1 MTKKKE
7 PSPNGQQQES
17 PEKPNADTWIPVLH
31 LTSGVLHGIIAS
43 IGKLKAESG
52 GVLGGAEGVEAVTH
66 FYFDESS
73 RRTGVTYSPDY
84 GTVNRLFKD
93 IWNPA
98 GVRLRGFVH
107 SHPGRM
113 DRPSMGDEEYA
124 SRILAN
130 IEGLERLWLP
140 IVGTFPDREKFV
152 MTPWAACRTADGG
165 LTIARGKIRL
175 LTAEGEAAL
184 TDEGQRLVEALG
196 LDRDLDRVVVSRD
209 VLDAPATVAI
219 AWPGKTSPK
228 KKVPYLPALPSV
240 RTPLGDTFNRVSQ
253 AYDLELM
260 ANCRVIV
267 VGAGGAAQWL
277 EDMARAGL
285 EQFVLVDP
293 DTVSES
299 NLATQ
304 QTYRRDIG
312 RPKVDCIAERI
323 RDINPN
329 ARCVPLRR
337 SLDDLSDQ
345 EVHVLARRDL
355 DGRTTVRTILFG
367 LTDSFPAQARVN
379 RLALKLGLPSLC
391 AQVYAEGRAAEIT
404 YTFPGITPAC
414 HRCMLSP
421 RYRAY
426 LVDGF
431 ENNVTSHG
439 TPIFST
445 GRLNALKGYL
455 TLAMIHHGSTHPRW
469 GGILMQNGNR
479 NLVQIRMDAHS
490 GLGVFDRVFGG
501 GDRDR
506 IFCDETVWLPQLPE
520 CPEHGYEPCPDCGG
534 TGDLWNAM
542 NRFEDTRMMPV
553 PAPRQTEHPDP
564 KTGGPA
570 APTQK
575 EIQHET
581 VSAQ

>member
-1 MTKKKE
+1 MRKKKD
-7 PSPNGQQQES
+7 PNPNGQHQES
-17 PEKPNADTWIPVLH
+17 LDSTINDNSRPVLH
-31 LTSGVLHGIIAS
+31 LTPGVLHGIIAS

-52 GVLGGAEGVEAVTH
+52 GVLGGVEGAEAVTS

-73 RRTGVTYSPDY
+73 RRTGVTYSPDC

-113 DRPSMGDEEYA
+113 DQPSRGDEEYA
-124 SRILAN
+124 SRILAH
-130 IEGLERLWLP
+130 IEELDRLWLP

-152 MTPWAACRTADGG
+152 MTPWAACRMADGR
-165 LTIARGKIRL
+165 LEIVRGRIRL
-175 LTAEGEAAL
+175 VTAQGDAPLTEE
-184 TDEGQRLVEALG
+184 EQRVADALG
-196 LDRDLDRVVVSRD
+196 LERDLDRVVVSRD
-209 VLDAPATVAI
+209 VLDAPAPVAVV
-219 AWPGKTSPK
+219 WPGKTAPK
-228 KKVPYLPALPSV
+228 AKVPYLPALPPM
-240 RTPLGDTFNRVSQ
+240 RTPLGDTFNRVTQ

-329 ARCVPLRR
+329 ARCVPLQR
-337 SLDDLSDQ
+337 SLDDLTDP
-345 EVHVLARRDL
+345 EIHMLARGGL
-355 DGRTTVRTILFG
+355 DGRATVRTILFG

-414 HRCMLSP
+414 HRCMLSS
-421 RYRAY
+421 RYKAY
-426 LVDGF
+426 LADGF

-439 TPIFST
+439 TPIFAT
-445 GRLNALKGYL
+445 GRLNALKGHL
-455 TLAMIHHGSTHPRW
+455 TLAMMHHGSNHPRW

-490 GLGVFDRVFGG
+490 GLGIFDRVFGG

-520 CPEHGYEPCPDCGG
+520 CPENGYEPCPDCGG

-553 PAPRQTEHPDP
+553 PALRQAENPNP

-575 EIQHET
+575 EIRHET